1 MLPLRTF
8 LFKIIKMKK
17 LKLVSLA
24 IAMAS
29 ATPSF
34 AGGLLTNTN
43 QHVAFNRMMSREASI
58 GIDGVY
64 YNPAGVV
71 FMGEGKHLAINW
83 QLAYQTRSIENDYP
97 LFTNNVNNPTTPRE
111 FKGKAFAPVIPSF
124 QYAYNKGRWSLQAGF
139 ALTGGGGKCTFDDG
153 LGSFEKIVAET
164 ALAACQLAGAVD
176 QVAAQY
182 RVPAVF
188 TGENAFGT
196 KGQYSYNSYM
206 HGRQYYYGLSLGAA
220 YKFSDNFSAFA
231 GVRGIYASTN
241 YYGYVE
247 DIKVGNMPLYKVL
260 DPTKET
266 AANIELSCDQSGVGF
281 TPIIGVDFKTGKWNF
296 AAKYEFKTRIRLKN
310 KSVNQVPSIGNL
322 PANLRNAYIAGGVPE
337 QAADAILADPTI
349 KGAMGQL
356 KTQFDTELEQAIGE
370 YEDGKKIAGDIPA
383 YLALGVGYSPVNA
396 VRVNVGFHW
405 FDDKHATSYNNRQEK
420 LKRGTLEYN
429 AGVEVDVNKKIT
441 LSTGWQN
448 TNYGLPDENL
458 DTPTSKRYMDDKSF
472 VVSSNSAAIGGVYHI
487 NKKMDL
493 NVAYFHTFYQHK
505 KTSENVQLTA
515 QKNFS
520 YNSDYTRNNNVFAV
534 GLDINF

>member
-1 MLPLRTF
+1 MRTF
-8 LFKIIKMKK
+8 LFNIIKMKK

-24 IAMAS
+24 IAMAC

-71 FMGEGKHLAINW
+71 FMGEGHHLAINW
-83 QLAYQTRSIENDYP
+83 QLAYQTRSIENVYD
-97 LFTNNVNNPTTPRE
+97 LFSNNVNNPTPPTTPRK
-111 FKGKAFAPVIPSF
+111 FKGEAFAPVIPSF
-124 QYAYNKGRWSLQAGF
+124 QYAYNKGRWSLQASF
-139 ALTGGGGKCTFDDG
+139 ALTGGGGKCTFDNG

-164 ALAACQLAGAVD
+164 AMAACQLAGAVD

-188 TGENAFGT
+188 TNNDKFG
-196 KGQYSYNSYM
+196 KEGKYSYNSYM

-231 GVRGIYASTN
+231 GVRGVYASTN

-247 DIKVGNMPLYKVL
+247 NIKVGAMPLYMVL
-260 DPTKET
+260 DPTKEK

-383 YLALGVGYSPVNA
+383 YLALGVGYSPVDA

-405 FDDKHATSYNNRQEK
+405 FDDKNATSYKNRNKE

-448 TNYGLPDENL
+448 TNYGLSDE
-458 DTPTSKRYMDDKSF
+458 YMDDKSF
-472 VVSSNSAAIGGVYHI
+472 VVSSNSVAVGGVYHI

-505 KTSENVQLTA
+505 KTYENVEQIGKTY
-515 QKNFS
+515 S
-520 YNSDYTRNNNVFAV
+520 SDYTRNNNVFAV